1 MQELNKAIDDIRSK
15 GELSNGITTRYAVPE
30 DAKRLLEIY
39 APYVENTAITFEY
52 DVPTLEEF
60 IERIRH
66 TLEKYPYMAQSL
78 VMRMLECSTKEKH
91 TADV

>member
-52 DVPTLEEF
+52 DVPRKRS
-60 IERIRH
+60 IQQMCRNI
-66 TLEKYPYMAQSL
+66 YI
-78 VMRMLECSTKEKH
+78 C
-91 TADV
+91 

>member
-39 APYVENTAITFEY
+39 APYVENTAITFNMMY
-52 DVPTLEEF
+52 QHWKNL
-60 IERIRH
+60 
-66 TLEKYPYMAQSL
+66 L
-78 VMRMLECSTKEKH
+78 KESDIHLKSIH
-91 TADV
+91 IL

>member
-66 TLEKYPYMAQSL
+66 TLEN
-78 VMRMLECSTKEKH
+78 
-91 TADV
+91 

>member
-1 MQELNKAIDDIRSK
+1 MQELNKAIDDIWSK
-15 GELSNGITTRYAVPE
+15 GELSNGITTRYVVPE

-66 TLEKYPYMAQSL
+66 TL
-78 VMRMLECSTKEKH
+78 
-91 TADV
+91 